1 MVARGHSTASTAAA
15 AEEDEGDGDVVLERV
30 AMESTE
36 DYGFPSANSR
46 HVPHP

>member
-1 MVARGHSTASTAAA
+1 VSRGHSTAA
-15 AEEDEGDGDVVLERV
+15 AEEDGDGAVVLERRV
-30 AMESTE
+30 VMESTE

>member
-1 MVARGHSTASTAAA
+1 MARGHSTASTAAG
-15 AEEDEGDGDVVLERV
+15 EEDEGDGAVVLERA

-36 DYGFPSANSR
+36 DYGIPSANSR

>member
-1 MVARGHSTASTAAA
+1 VARGHSTAAAAA
-15 AEEDEGDGDVVLERV
+15 AEEDGGDGDVVLERV

-36 DYGFPSANSR
+36 DYSFPGANSR

>member
-1 MVARGHSTASTAAA
+1 VARGHSTASTAAA
-15 AEEDEGDGDVVLERV
+15 EEEDGDGAVVLERRV